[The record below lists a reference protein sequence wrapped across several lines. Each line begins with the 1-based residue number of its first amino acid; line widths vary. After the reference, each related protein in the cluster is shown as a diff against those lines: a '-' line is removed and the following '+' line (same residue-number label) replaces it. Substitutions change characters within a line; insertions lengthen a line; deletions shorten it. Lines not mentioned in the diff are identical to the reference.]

1 MFEITMAELVCDQG
15 VVAGKEEVT
24 NG

>member
-15 VVAGKEEVT
+15 VVAGEEEVT
-24 NG
+24 SG

>member
-15 VVAGKEEVT
+15 AVAGEEEVT
-24 NG
+24 SG